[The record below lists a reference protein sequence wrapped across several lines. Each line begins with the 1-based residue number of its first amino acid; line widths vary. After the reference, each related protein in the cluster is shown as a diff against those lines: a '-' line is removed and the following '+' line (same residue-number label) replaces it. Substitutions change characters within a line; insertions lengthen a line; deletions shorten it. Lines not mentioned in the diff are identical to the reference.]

1 MTDALRVMHIGGLLR
16 QAIKL
21 VRGCNITQTDDEF
34 VMDITSV
41 IGWFKVREKFKLNG
55 EVSTNR
61 RRDWRGGARLL
72 YTGAVCFFPRV
83 TIPFVCFFV
92 FGELVVRRSLY
103 AVSLTHHPQNQ
114 KHTTK
119 QPQNKGGTR
128 GTLKAVAPDRLQLRL
143 EFDDPHGGVNVDE
156 FHMPTNDELH
166 VTTVI
171 TTTAGET
178 AKFTQVYTRRE

>member
-41 IGWFKVREKFKLNG
+41 IGWFKVRERFKLNG

-72 YTGAVCFFPRV
+72 YTGAACFFPRV
-83 TIPFVCFFV
+83 TTLFHVFFCFWRV
-92 FGELVVRRSLY
+92 LVVRRRSLY
-103 AVSLTHHPQNQ
+103 AVSLTHHP
-114 KHTTK
+114 
-119 QPQNKGGTR
+119 
-128 GTLKAVAPDRLQLRL
+128 
-143 EFDDPHGGVNVDE
+143 
-156 FHMPTNDELH
+156 
-166 VTTVI
+166 
-171 TTTAGET
+171 
-178 AKFTQVYTRRE
+178 